1 MVKISTY
8 LENLVNSETNGG
20 TQRRDYSLSLEI
32 AITENNI
39 SQLVQFGN
47 NLQMEREGTEITHT
61 EGVFF

>member
-61 EGVFF
+61 EGGFF

>member
-8 LENLVNSETNGG
+8 LENLVNGETNGG